1 MSYRLGINT
10 SYFLTLWRK
19 DLGDTYVVCES
30 YIMPCLLLL
39 NAIEVIGAIMEKLIN
54 FCVLDYV

>member
-30 YIMPCLLLL
+30 YIMQCLLLL